1 METQSRTAP
10 TNPWHN
16 ESNAVKPCNITKLI
30 LMFAAALLCGATFL
44 HAQQRDI
51 TNRGSWSGVIINGNC
66 SVDEAFAES
75 AKCTEKAAGAK
86 LALYDDTV
94 RQIYSLDP
102 QEQANGH
109 LGDAVTV
116 EGALEGNT
124 IHVRSVKMLTGIGL
138 DEGQKAPAFSARDQF
153 GGEQNLDTLKGPNGT
168 ILLFFRSADW

>member
-1 METQSRTAP
+1 M
-10 TNPWHN
+10 
-16 ESNAVKPCNITKLI
+16 L
-30 LMFAAALLCGATFL
+30 AAALLCGAAFL
-44 HAQQRDI
+44 QAQQKDM

-94 RQIYSLDP
+94 RQIYNLDL
-102 QEQANGH
+102 QDQADSH

-116 EGALEGNT
+116 EGALESNT
-124 IHVRSVKMLTGIGL
+124 IHVQSVRMLTGIGL
-138 DEGQKAPAFSARDQF
+138 AAGQKAPAFAARDQF
-153 GGEQNLDTLKGPNGT
+153 GSEQNLDTLKGPNGT